1 MDKERKKALAAEYV
15 LSERPAGVFRL
26 VHVESGK
33 SFVGTAPDVNAMKNR
48 LLFQLKMGS
57 NWIKPL
63 QNDWNEYGE
72 DAFRYEVL
80 ELFTPPEDGMYN
92 LKKELERMEFEWLE
106 RLQPYGDKGYNKP
119 PHDS

>member
-1 MDKERKKALAAEYV
+1 MDKEKKKALAAEYV
-15 LSERPAGVFRL
+15 LSERPAGAFRL

-33 SFVGTAPDVNAMKNR
+33 SFVGTTPDVNAMKNR
-48 LLFQLKMGS
+48 ILFQLKMGS
-57 NWIKPL
+57 NWIKAL

-80 ELFTPPEDGMYN
+80 ELFKPPEDGMYN
-92 LKKELERMEFEWLE
+92 LKKELERMELEWLE

-119 PHDS
+119 PNDS